1 MLLLTQSFIPLGTQV
16 SRGTDSFIPSGTQTT
31 KGTDLKNPTTL
42 GVTKW
47 HKSLT
52 EVFLTAPMTRNLV
65 RNRSLNSFTE
75 ASSIQSQKLCVRGE
89 LSLTWT
95 KYKAPFDRVLFLIY
109 NGTTKNSN
117 VTHAGTISSSSQSSC
132 SRRDCKA

>member
-75 ASSIQSQKLCVRGE
+75 ALSTQNLKLCGSGE
-89 LSLTWT
+89 SLTWT
-95 KYKAPFDRVLFLIY
+95 KYKPSLYREGFLIY
-109 NGTTKNSN
+109 NSITKNSN
-117 VTHAGTISSSSQSSC
+117 ATHEGTINRSSQSSC
-132 SRRDCKA
+132 SR